1 LKKRFIVV
9 LDGEVYEVEVETPEG
24 ASPLETVLSV
34 FQSGVVKRVEP
45 PPVGKGIV
53 RAPITGRVSKV
64 AVGRGDRVEKGSTLV
79 LIESMKTVVEV
90 KSDAE
95 GVVEEVY
102 VKEGATV
109 RQGDPLIRL
118 S

>member
-34 FQSGVVKRVEP
+34 FQTGVVKRVEP
-45 PPVGKGIV
+45 PPVGKGVV
-53 RAPITGRVSKV
+53 RAPITGKVSKV
-64 AVGRGDRVEKGSTLV
+64 NVGRGGRVGRGDTLV
-79 LIESMKTVVEV
+79 LIESMKTMVEV
-90 KSDAE
+90 KADTE

-109 RQGDPLIRL
+109 KQGDPLVRL

>member
-34 FQSGVVKRVEP
+34 FQTGIVKRIEP
-45 PPVGKGIV
+45 PPVGKGVV
-53 RAPITGRVSKV
+53 RAPITGKVSRVNV
-64 AVGRGDRVEKGSTLV
+64 EAGDRVEKGATLV

-95 GVVEEVY
+95 GLVEEVY
-102 VKEGATV
+102 VKEGAV
-109 RQGDPLIRL
+109 VKQGDPLVRL